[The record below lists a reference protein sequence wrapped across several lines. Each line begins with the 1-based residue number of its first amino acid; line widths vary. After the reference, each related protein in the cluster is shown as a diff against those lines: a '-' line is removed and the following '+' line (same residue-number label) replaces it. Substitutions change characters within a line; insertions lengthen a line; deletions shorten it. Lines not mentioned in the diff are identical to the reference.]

1 LGSYAPAGTELAEVA
16 DLRTLRARIY
26 VSEHDIYKFRV
37 GSEARLQ
44 VDGIASKRDTRVV
57 SVAPL
62 NSQLAPGL
70 EDVGQYQGTRP
81 PNFYVVDLLVPNE
94 DGLLRPGMAGTA
106 RLYGRRRSLAGLAGE
121 DVANF
126 FGRKVW

>member
-1 LGSYAPAGTELAEVA
+1 MALQASGILASSS
-16 DLRTLRARIY
+16 I
-26 VSEHDIYKFRV
+26 
-37 GSEARLQ
+37 
-44 VDGIASKRDTRVV
+44 
-57 SVAPL
+57 APL
-62 NSQLAPGL
+62 NSQLAAGL

-94 DGLLRPGMAGTA
+94 DGVLRTGHG
-106 RLYGRRRSLAGLAGE
+106 RYGPALRNRRSLAGLVAQ